1 MLIYSL
7 LFSALT
13 AQAYP
18 GVTCNISE
26 TNTTKTEQR
35 LFHPLTDNGHQMT
48 TFKTAANEGFVAVSR
63 GYLAVNVVN
72 SKTKAVTNFHGYILD
87 GKVVGGAV
95 RDPDSNAWIEI
106 SCQLGQ

>member
-13 AQAYP
+13 AHAYP
-18 GVTCNISE
+18 GVTCNITE
-26 TNTTKTEQR
+26 TNTSKSQQT
-35 LFHPLTDNGHQMT
+35 LVHPLTDNGHQMT
-48 TFKTAANEGFVAVSR
+48 PFKTDTVEGFVAVSR
-63 GYLAVNVVN
+63 GYLAVNIVN

-95 RDPDSNAWIEI
+95 RDPETNTWVEI
-106 SCQLGQ
+106 SCQLGR